1 MPTNRIRAA
10 LVGTGHRGLNM
21 WGRGLLAGYGEFV
34 EMVALCDS
42 NPMRAERVRDTM
54 GIASPVFTDFDA
66 LMRTQRPNLVIVCTR
81 EDRKSV
87 V

>member
-1 MPTNRIRAA
+1 MTANRLRAA

-21 WGRGLLAGYGEFV
+21 WGRGLLAGYGDFV

-42 NPMRAERVRDTM
+42 NPMRAARVRDTI

-66 LMRTQRPNLVIVCTR
+66 MMRAHRPNLVIVCTR
-81 EDRKSV
+81 DADHDH
-87 V
+87 